1 MTKTD
6 YIKQLISETELN
18 LKAFAKET
26 DIPYTTLRSMLD
38 RGIEN
43 ASVNNVIKVCT
54 RLGISVESLYSQ
66 SDDQKITK
74 DESDLLDDYEKL
86 NILGK
91 KEARKRVSELTEISK
106 YTLQHTYTT
115 IAAHDD
121 DLTEDEKT
129 EMDKRIFEALKK
141 R

>member
-1 MTKTD
+1 
-6 YIKQLISETELN
+6 
-18 LKAFAKET
+18 
-26 DIPYTTLRSMLD
+26 MLD

-66 SDDQKITK
+66 SDNQKITK

-86 NILGK
+86 NNFGK

-106 YTLQHTYTT
+106 YSIDEDKSHLMTV
-115 IAAHDD
+115 AAHDD
-121 DLTEDEKT
+121 DLTEDEKA
-129 EMDKRIFEALKK
+129 EMDRRILEALNK